1 MVTIEYNSIG
11 VIHSRFQAP
20 AGTPIQPTAAKG
32 EQGQVEVF
40 TKYAEG
46 LKDLD
51 GFSHIYLLY
60 HFHKSK
66 PYSLRVKPFLDNI
79 YRGLFATRAPSRP
92 NPIGL
97 SIVRLIGIEKNV
109 LTVEDVDIVN
119 GTPLID
125 IKPYVPQFDV
135 HEVET
140 CGWLQK
146 PSQKVED
153 AMDDGRFSK

>member
-60 HFHKSK
+60 HCHRSK

-79 YRGLFATRAPSRP
+79 YLLPLFTLRNNIMP
-92 NPIGL
+92 
-97 SIVRLIGIEKNV
+97 SIVV
-109 LTVEDVDIVN
+109 L
-119 GTPLID
+119 L
-125 IKPYVPQFDV
+125 
-135 HEVET
+135 
-140 CGWLQK
+140 
-146 PSQKVED
+146 S
-153 AMDDGRFSK
+153 